1 MCNVGA
7 NRGSRSGANVGSN
20 QVGSDPTSL
29 PHVGALSSSAAV
41 AAAAPIESALTTQR
55 LLNIKTLGLEKNTKP
70 TLGVN
75 LNLVLQL

>member
-1 MCNVGA
+1 M
-7 NRGSRSGANVGSN
+7 
-20 QVGSDPTSL
+20 
-29 PHVGALSSSAAV
+29 SSSAAV

-75 LNLVLQL
+75 LNFS